1 MASRAF
7 IPIDDHNTPGV
18 CSEYYDIRFKPG
30 SVENWTQQT
39 NVQPVFEGSPG
50 QYGIVLTNLTE
61 DIIYDYEITRHC
73 CNQVN
78 SVAASG
84 TFDSTI

>member
-1 MASRAF
+1 MPRRAF

-18 CSEYYDIRFKPG
+18 CSEFYDIRFKLG
-30 SVENWTQQT
+30 SVSYWTQQT

-50 QYGIVLTNLTE
+50 QYGIVLNNLN
-61 DIIYDYEITRHC
+61 DDVVYDYEITRHC
-73 CNQVN
+73 CNSVN

-84 TFDSTI
+84 TFSTDI